1 MDTRKKF
8 GITEAPMN
16 ATRVL
21 VKPLDASHFAGK
33 KADAILVID
42 DKAGT
47 VTGANVYAGTLGEKY
62 NPKFYRHDLPA
73 KDSKKWAEWESK
85 GYKPG
90 NVEDFDVLEDI
101 SVKANQTA

>member
-1 MDTRKKF
+1 MENRKRF
-8 GITEAPMN
+8 GVTEKAMK
-16 ATRVL
+16 ATRIL

-33 KADAILVID
+33 KADALLVLND
-42 DKAGT
+42 VEGT
-47 VTGANVYAGTLGEKY
+47 VTGANVYGGALGERY
-62 NPKFYRHDLPA
+62 NPKFYSHPIPA
-73 KDSKKWAEWESK
+73 KDSGKWAEWESK